1 MFLLC
6 WEDKVIEC
14 WYKSVVTEVP
24 VRFKLMMMLTLTIM
38 VVIVRV
44 MMLMKEGKREGR

>member
-6 WEDKVIEC
+6 WEDKFIEY

-24 VRFKLMMMLTLTIM
+24 VRFKLMIMLVIM
-38 VVIVRV
+38 VGIMRV
-44 MMLMKEGKREGR
+44 LMLMKEEGGEGK

>member
-6 WEDKVIEC
+6 WEDKFIEY

-24 VRFKLMMMLTLTIM
+24 VRFKLMIMLVIM
-38 VVIVRV
+38 VGIVRV
-44 MMLMKEGKREGR
+44 LMLMKEEGGEGK

>member
-6 WEDKVIEC
+6 WEDKFIEY

-24 VRFKLMMMLTLTIM
+24 VRFKLMMIMLVIM
-38 VVIVRV
+38 VGIMRV
-44 MMLMKEGKREGR
+44 LMLMKEEGGEGK